1 MPDMPSWVK
10 VNPSKLHL
18 SKFLCYE
25 ITKNSLVLS
34 NELSLKASHG
44 DKSSKRFDVLNY
56 LETPNCDIEGQSA
69 SWRPLNNHELIR
81 SPPLRAWEGPLRLAA
96 PWLIVLTNWP
106 TCETLEQ
113 PVAAQ
118 HQRLIIWAAPPQ
130 FWLAGSQ
137 MNHDGIALKETNNPS
152 CGKCLNSPKMII
164 SLSSGL
170 PAALIQFRGAD
181 YLCRSWPKG
190 NPIPEF
196 SSWISM
202 QISKT
207 LSTIMLKLGSETGS
221 ICRGWNKLL
230 LENGDAHANLK
241 RVETNAKEEAQQGG
255 RGLNGKA
262 VPP

>member
-1 MPDMPSWVK
+1 MSLIILRHQTMYWTSKCELKTTEQSWTDQI
-10 VNPSKLHL
+10 ST
-18 SKFLCYE
+18 SE
-25 ITKNSLVLS
+25 SLRR
-34 NELSLKASHG
+34 
-44 DKSSKRFDVLNY
+44 SS
-56 LETPNCDIEGQSA
+56 ETCG
-69 SWRPLNNHELIR
+69 PLTHCSHELANLWD
-81 SPPLRAWEGPLRLAA
+81 SWAA
-96 PWLIVLTNWP
+96 GGRP
-106 TCETLEQ
+106 
-113 PVAAQ
+113 A
-118 HQRLIIWAAPPQ
+118 LIIWAAPPQ

-137 MNHDGIALKETNNPS
+137 MNHDGIALKEANNPS

>member
-1 MPDMPSWVK
+1 MPDVPSRVK

-44 DKSSKRFDVLNY
+44 DKSSKRFDVLNH
-56 LETPNCDIEGQSA
+56 LETPNCNIEGQSA

-118 HQRLIIWAAPPQ
+118 H
-130 FWLAGSQ
+130 
-137 MNHDGIALKETNNPS
+137 
-152 CGKCLNSPKMII
+152 
-164 SLSSGL
+164 SLFGRHLHSSDLLGRRWIMMGL
-170 PAALIQFRGAD
+170 PWRRPTTHHVASVSILRRWLSCYLVACQLRWSNSKEQIIFADLDQRGIQSRISPLE
-181 YLCRSWPKG
+181 YLCRSRKLCQRLCSNWVQKLAVYA
-190 NPIPEF
+190 EDE
-196 SSWISM
+196 IS
-202 QISKT
+202 
-207 LSTIMLKLGSETGS
+207 
-221 ICRGWNKLL
+221 CC
-230 LENGDAHANLK
+230 
-241 RVETNAKEEAQQGG
+241 
-255 RGLNGKA
+255 
-262 VPP
+262 